1 METTLIGTDETALHP
16 RFAAGAAA
24 SVPPAPARR

>member
-16 RFAAGAAA
+16 RFAAGGA
-24 SVPPAPARR
+24 VPVLRAPCRR